1 MSRPAP
7 IHICF
12 YSTRCEWSKK
22 FIETLKTTPYL
33 NEFKF
38 ICVDP
43 SPSRPALPSWL
54 KQTPTLVV
62 QDQEGK
68 QQRLTDNDVLNWIY
82 EQNIKRK
89 GNTNGKEKDGLLES
103 FIDMNMGNQLG
114 DSYSFIDDNV
124 NSESLMMHNF
134 TYLNG
139 RDSNGPNESFPMNQQ
154 QPVRK
159 VSKKEELFNSQ
170 LDQYKAARDVGM
182 PQPIMRQY

>member
-7 IHICF
+7 IHLCF

-22 FIETLKTTPYL
+22 FVEAIKGTPYL
-33 NEFKF
+33 NDFKF

-54 KQTPTLVV
+54 KQTPTLVI
-62 QDQEGK
+62 QGEK
-68 QQRLTDNDVLNWIY
+68 EPRTNNDVMNWIY
-82 EQNIKRK
+82 EQKIQEK
-89 GNTNGKEKDGLLES
+89 GGKPANDELGS
-103 FIDMNMGNQLG
+103 FLDMKMGNHMG
-114 DSYSFIDDNV
+114 DSYSFIDDNTD
-124 NSESLMMHNF
+124 SESMMMHNF

-139 RDSNGPNESFPMNQQ
+139 RESNGPNESFPMNQQ

-170 LDQYKAARDVGM
+170 LDQYKASRDVGM
-182 PQPIMRQY
+182 PQPIMRQF